1 MADLAAAVVMA
12 PASAGAEGPP
22 QLPPAFMAVGTWSTA
37 AAGDGDADLPLVA
50 PPTAFFPPRTQ
61 TPAQDMDR
69 VVAASPWSEGL
80 DLYGADPGG
89 VGAGEPPVN
98 PVAAGMLGSFAF
110 PVRDLLVRKKDS
122 PILDLLDGLTIG
134 PGLALP
140 LTSKRV
146 GTGQSGDRLS
156 GSSTVSIGFHYQPV
170 GFWYAQ
176 IAISAYLEP
185 RRRSSWN
192 GDFTYGFGYDDY
204 HPYTFSLS
212 YSNYGNNRFSPAKGD
227 PASELD
233 HGAISLAWKAP
244 LPDPIARPFLIDPT
258 LSINCH
264 IGLDASP
271 RYDTSAGRTESWKTS
286 TSLSCNYPITT
297 HLFGSFTAYVYEHG
311 QQPWDP
317 DFTYTFGLADYRSDH
332 FSIIYANYSGNR
344 YPGRPLSPGTGR
356 FLDGGLFINWNH
368 GF

>member
-1 MADLAAAVVMA
+1 
-12 PASAGAEGPP
+12 
-22 QLPPAFMAVGTWSTA
+22 MAVGTWTA
-37 AAGDGDADLPLVA
+37 AADAGGEGDLPLVA
-50 PPTAFFPPRTQ
+50 SPAAFLPDRTDDLALGKNPAPRGLI
-61 TPAQDMDR
+61 TP
-69 VVAASPWSEGL
+69 VGL
-80 DLYGADPGG
+80 ELLGADP
-89 VGAGEPPVN
+89 AAPPVD
-98 PVAAGMLGSFAF
+98 PVAAGMLSSFAF
-110 PVRDLLVRKKDS
+110 PARDLFVRKKDS
-122 PILDLLDGLTIG
+122 PILDLLDGLTVG
-134 PGLALP
+134 AGLALP

-156 GSSTVSIGFHYQPV
+156 GSSTASISLHYQPV

-176 IAISAYLEP
+176 IAISTYLEP
-185 RRRSSWN
+185 GRRSSWN

-204 HPYTFSLS
+204 HPYTFSLV
-212 YSNYGNNRFSPAKGD
+212 YSNYGNNRFTPTQGD
-227 PASELD
+227 PVSELD

-264 IGLDASP
+264 IGVDASP
-271 RYDTSAGRTESWKTS
+271 RYDTSAGSTESWKTS
-286 TSLSCNYPITT
+286 TSLSCNYPITS
-297 HLFGSFTAYVYEHG
+297 HLFASLTAYVYERG

-344 YPGRPLSPGTGR
+344 YPGRHMSPGTGR